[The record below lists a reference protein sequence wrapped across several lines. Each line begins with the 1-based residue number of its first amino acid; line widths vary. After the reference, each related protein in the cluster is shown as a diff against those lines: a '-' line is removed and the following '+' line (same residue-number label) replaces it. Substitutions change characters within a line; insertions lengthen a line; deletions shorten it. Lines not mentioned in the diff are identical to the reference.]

1 MRRLQCRPDCS
12 PHLMLFARV
21 RRIGNFIARKVI
33 HRELRDLISSRAIFL
48 ITKARM
54 IRIELNYVV
63 AAANCLIQIAGDGTS
78 VDVIR
83 ENCLPGCRF
92 CFCSHSRGSRQKLNR
107 PPILHSEGP
116 MAGFKNL
123 FASLSRSSRDSSS
136 PDRPSQRRADSNTG
150 NSDSCCGD
158 SSFRSHRLRSR
169 PRRVKQW
176 FETSSW
182 LWFDQSRCRY

>member
-1 MRRLQCRPDCS
+1 
-12 PHLMLFARV
+12 
-21 RRIGNFIARKVI
+21 
-33 HRELRDLISSRAIFL
+33 
-48 ITKARM
+48 M

-78 VDVIR
+78 VNVIR

-123 FASLSRSSRDSSS
+123 FASLSSSSRDSSS
-136 PDRPSQRRADSNTG
+136 PDRPSQRRADSNS
-150 NSDSCCGD
+150 SDKRSFDD
-158 SSFRSHRLRSR
+158 SYFLRLPARRHRQIRLAKADGQAPSPRVVPAHPPTTPSR
-169 PRRVKQW
+169 AFLNTFKKLLDRPKGKAYCA
-176 FETSSW
+176 EN
-182 LWFDQSRCRY
+182 